1 MASSFV
7 TYATI
12 NLRRT
17 RQMEYVKINII
28 VNLNTNIRLDHLK
41 FFIYYINEFVQESLD
56 NISNL

>member
-28 VNLNTNIRLDHLK
+28 GNLNTNIRLDHLK